1 MKRLYKSNTNKMIDG
16 VCGGVAEYLNLDP
29 TIVRLIWVL
38 LACMGGSGLVAY
50 FIAMLIIPE
59 KPKIIDAN

>member
-29 TIVRLIWVL
+29 TIVRLVWVL
-38 LACMGGSGLVAY
+38 LACMGGYGLVAY